1 MADTKDTSDTILET
15 GNHDRYLPWLGMT
28 VEDALSI
35 WQESGRPI
43 IHLGPGENCFDLERL
58 LSNGEINERHMATV
72 REWLEERQR

>member
-1 MADTKDTSDTILET
+1 MET

-35 WQESGRPI
+35 WQEAGRPI